1 MAVSRHGERISELE
15 TRARAQAEEALQ
27 HALTQAATRSE
38 ESSSKIRTVATI
50 RRRVVE
56 SAVGW
61 IDAALKAN
69 FRRLERRRRRRR
81 EQERQRAG
89 AVKCHFLR
97 VVLLEGDSNGDPR
110 PNPRVCVYAGLPSS

>member
-1 MAVSRHGERISELE
+1 MAVSRHGERVSELE

-56 SAVGW
+56 SVGW

-97 VVLLEGDSNGDPR
+97 VVLLECDSNGDPR